1 MDTKKVN
8 IYPRGPVTTTN
19 PPIRGV
25 VKGVTKPIQDIR
37 KCIIA
42 GAKVEEIFEGG
53 KVVLLNLTNYDLDN
67 SEQAKT
73 VSTPPPAA
81 PAINYNAAR
90 AGRPRPAFSS
100 PANVAPVESP
110 VATPVVEKAPEPVAE
125 PVEEAPVEAEPE
137 ATPEEP
143 AQAEEAPTE
152 QSTENPISQHMS
164 RKQRRAMERAK
175 QNETTPEES
184 VEVQNPE
191 D

>member
-1 MDTKKVN
+1 MDAKKVN

-53 KVVLLNLTNYDLDN
+53 KVVLLNLSNYDLDN
-67 SEQAKT
+67 SQQVKT
-73 VSTPPPAA
+73 VSAPPAAA
-81 PAINYNAAR
+81 PAINYNAAK
-90 AGRPRPAFSS
+90 GRPRPAFSS
-100 PANVAPVESP
+100 PANVAPVEQP
-110 VATPVVEKAPEPVAE
+110 VVATSVVENVPEPIAE
-125 PVEEAPVEAEPE
+125 PVEEAPVAAEPE

-143 AQAEEAPTE
+143 AQAEEAPE
-152 QSTENPISQHMS
+152 SQISQHMS

-175 QNETTPEES
+175 QAETSSEES
-184 VEVQNPE
+184 VEVQNP
-191 D
+191 DD